1 MWDQKQLNWTD
12 VKSAPVPV
20 QEYLEKIVDANIKEL
35 HYETMT
41 AYKPKNETIHQIQ
54 SWLKQQHHQM
64 TILAIGATWCPDCQ
78 RNLSH
83 LAKIMKEIADSNM
96 KTVVLGGIKTKKQ
109 LNTPRT
115 STDPIRWAVPPSP
128 PETLDPKFDLTHIPT
143 FYLFLQDGTCI
154 GRIVENPP
162 LGSTLEEEI
171 WRLIQVNEKNQ
182 I

>member
-1 MWDQKQLNWTD
+1 VD
-12 VKSAPVPV
+12 
-20 QEYLEKIVDANIKEL
+20 EKIKQL
-35 HYETMT
+35 HYETMD
-41 AYKPKNETIHQIQ
+41 AYKPKNEAIHQIQ
-54 SWLKQQHHQM
+54 LWIKQKQYQL

-78 RNLSH
+78 RNLSNM
-83 LAKIMKEIADSNM
+83 AKIMKEIANSHI

-109 LNTPRT
+109 LNAPKT

-128 PETLDPKFDLTHIPT
+128 PETQDPKYDLTHIPT
-143 FYLFLQDGTCI
+143 FYLFTQDGNCI

-171 WRLIQVNEKNQ
+171 WRLIQGNEKKD